1 MSTSALRWAWA
12 TVAAILAASLIFAA
26 AKGHLWVSALSS
38 VPLALA
44 VRELALARSQR
55 KRGNR

>member
-26 AKGHLWVSALSS
+26 AKGHLWVSALSLA
-38 VPLALA
+38 PLALA
-44 VRELALARSQR
+44 VRELAQSPR
-55 KRGNR
+55 KRGSR